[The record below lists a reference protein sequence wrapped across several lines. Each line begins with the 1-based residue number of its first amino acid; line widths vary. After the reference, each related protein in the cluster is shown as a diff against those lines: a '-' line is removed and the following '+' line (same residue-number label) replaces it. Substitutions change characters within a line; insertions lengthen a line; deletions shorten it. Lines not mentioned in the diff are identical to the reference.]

1 MNFTDI
7 ITSPINNQS
16 LEDQL
21 FNDAPPQPIVQ
32 QFQQPSFQN
41 NPQFTQPIQQFVTQ
55 PQIGQPITQPQF
67 TQTQVEV
74 VQPQLVQPQL
84 VQQQLVQQQ
93 MIQQP
98 QVIQPQVIQPQLVQ
112 QPQVIQ
118 PQLVQQPQV
127 IQPQLVQQPQVEVI
141 QQQFTQP
148 LVQTGPVIQ
157 SAINSQ
163 IIQQQAIQVEEEF
176 IPTLQPD
183 QRVVLK
189 LSSGKFDLFVK
200 VLTNLDD
207 KNVITITNSQICQS
221 INNNSTIIF
230 ADLKELLGVNI
241 DLHILSP
248 KKYLKHF
255 KNIKGGIV
263 YIIDSIND
271 QRYLVTNG
279 DITIYL
285 PKQLE
290 NLSSLNVLPDMT
302 NAIIVSPP
310 MDIDKETRA
319 TISNLA
325 GESAIELIIKNTQL
339 KGVYIPQT
347 AMYTFKQF
355 IKENISE
362 ASADL
367 KLKCFSFLR
376 ISAEKYNVSIYQANG
391 IYWLLTNVDTGI
403 KFYTYENIQ
412 PVNDENL
419 LI

>member
-98 QVIQPQVIQPQLVQ
+98 QVI
-112 QPQVIQ
+112 
-118 PQLVQQPQV
+118 QPQV